1 MIDTDKFTDYDRT
14 DAELEEFFLF
24 CAIVSGKD
32 AKAQAGVLNDFLSV
46 VFGRSPFDK
55 VRRLIRGGM
64 LVEHLKEC
72 RVAQH
77 NRIAKLFEE
86 VLDTDLRSCTVDDL
100 EALKGCSP
108 KTARLFLM
116 HTRPNQ
122 KMAAIDTHVLKH
134 LARLNIKVPKATPP
148 AGPTYRRLEADF
160 IRLAEAAD
168 MEVAEYDIMVWKQF
182 GDN

>member
-1 MIDTDKFTDYDRT
+1 MIDPDNFTNYART
-14 DAELEEFFLF
+14 DAQLEEFFLF

-32 AKAQAGVLNDFLSV
+32 AHAQAEVLENFLSV

-55 VRRLIRGGM
+55 IKRLIRSGE

-72 RVAQH
+72 RIAQH
-77 NRIAKLFEE
+77 NRIAKLFED
-86 VLDTDLRSCTVDDL
+86 VVDLDLRTCTVDQL
-100 EALKGCSP
+100 ENLRGCSP
-108 KTARLFLM
+108 MTARMFLM

-122 KMAAIDTHVLKH
+122 KMAAIDAHVLKH
-134 LARLNIKVPKATPP
+134 LATLNIKVPKATPP

-168 MEVAEYDIMVWKQF
+168 MEVAEYDLMIWKQF
-182 GDN
+182 TNN